1 MRPNRWMKL
10 LLLGLLMVGSTHWA
24 VSRTAD
30 DAVVLLRN
38 GDMTAG
44 ELFVADDQSVSLLA
58 KTGIVRYAR
67 SEVSQV
73 VFLTGRNVLAL
84 RTEGRFTDDRTIE
97 GEVFSFGGALD
108 GLPAGTFKATLHHP
122 TPDGLHDHLMLRTEF
137 ALERNGLP
145 IGTLNALVVG
155 ENLPSMT
162 SQAPLR
168 KQLAGV
174 ILASSGEYEGRD
186 GVVDAS
192 VVFDLAGQ
200 ARGLEANY
208 IMRF

>member
-1 MRPNRWMKL
+1 MKPNRWMKL
-10 LLLGLLMVGSTHWA
+10 LLLGLLILGGTHVA
-24 VSRTAD
+24 VSRTTD
-30 DAVVLLRN
+30 DAVLLLRN
-38 GDMTAG
+38 GDMAAG
-44 ELFVADDQSVSLLA
+44 ELFVAHDRSVSLLGEN
-58 KTGIVRYAR
+58 GIVRYAR

-73 VFLTGRNVLAL
+73 VFLAGRNVLAL
-84 RTEGRFTDDRTIE
+84 RTEGRFTSDGMID
-97 GEVFSFGGALD
+97 GEVFYFGGGLD

-122 TPDGLHDHLMLRTEF
+122 TPDGMHDHLMLRTEF

-192 VVFDLAGQ
+192 VAFDLAGREK
-200 ARGLEANY
+200 ALEASY
-208 IMRF
+208 IVRF